1 MEENKVP
8 AALTSPWG
16 PPRGPRALAAP
27 LGATVW
33 FPAQELTSFCLEE
46 WNPTVCPSLSNDAR
60 GVFARGR
67 KRPGLSFT
75 KGEPCVRAE
84 PSVHRGRRADRC
96 HEQEWRPVTTHG
108 GRSLPVG
115 LPQPRWNPFR
125 CELRGDTLRVAGQI
139 QKLGIRSRLRD
150 PGLHGCFFLTMAVS
164 PSYSQS
170 RTALTPVKSA
180 SWKCYLEID

>member
-1 MEENKVP
+1 MNSANIPTLITTADGGKQGPGSPDLSLGPPSWPQSPGSPPGGHRLVP
-8 AALTSPWG
+8 AQG
-16 PPRGPRALAAP
+16 
-27 LGATVW
+27 
-33 FPAQELTSFCLEE
+33 LTSFCLEE

-84 PSVHRGRRADRC
+84 PSVHRGQRADRC

-115 LPQPRWNPFR
+115 P
-125 CELRGDTLRVAGQI
+125 A
-139 QKLGIRSRLRD
+139 
-150 PGLHGCFFLTMAVS
+150 
-164 PSYSQS
+164 
-170 RTALTPVKSA
+170 SA
-180 SWKCYLEID
+180 SLKPLPL